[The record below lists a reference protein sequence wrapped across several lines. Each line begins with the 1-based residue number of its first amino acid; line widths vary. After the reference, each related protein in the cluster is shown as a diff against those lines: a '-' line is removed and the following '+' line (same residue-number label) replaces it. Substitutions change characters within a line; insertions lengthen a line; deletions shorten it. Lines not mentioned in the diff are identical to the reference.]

1 MSTHIAYDYS
11 SIPAAE
17 VTATRTAVAL
27 CIFLSFCLCLVS
39 GPSRAAELFENT
51 TQRKKKKHRRHSF
64 CNPEGEVSGAR
75 GLAGRA
81 LERS

>member
-51 TQRKKKKHRRHSF
+51 TQRKKKTQKTQLLQPRGRSL
-64 CNPEGEVSGAR
+64 GSSRSGR
-75 GLAGRA
+75 
-81 LERS
+81 ESP